1 MDNANVNTMARILM
15 LKGKDFNYDELTEE
29 QKNEIR
35 DKISH
40 YFKVKKG
47 TYVTTLDS
55 ENVIPINVV
64 GFKKTDLLS
73 VYINGLRLIE
83 DVEYHLDRNNQTI
96 TLFKHITTAGTPVH
110 FVALDSVAL
119 DYDGISRWMNEHPEA
134 TTTVQDGSISLNKLG
149 GDVKDVLN
157 KINLIV
163 LDETLTVSK
172 NVSLSIENETITL
185 K

>member
-1 MDNANVNTMARILM
+1 MENKKMMARILM
-15 LKGKDFNYDELTEE
+15 LKGKDFNYDELTED

-35 DKISH
+35 DTISH

-47 TYVTTLDS
+47 TYVTTLSS
-55 ENVIPINVV
+55 ESVIPINVV

-73 VYINGLRLIE
+73 VYINGLKLIE
-83 DVEYHLDRNNQTI
+83 DVEYYLDRNNQTI
-96 TLFKHITTAGTPVH
+96 TLFTPITTYGTPVH

-119 DYDGISRWMNEHPEA
+119 DRDGINEWMNEHPEA
-134 TTTVQDGSISLNKLG
+134 TTTVQDGSISLDKLG
-149 GDVKDVLN
+149 NDVKEVLN

-172 NVSLSIENETITL
+172 NVSLSIDGETISI